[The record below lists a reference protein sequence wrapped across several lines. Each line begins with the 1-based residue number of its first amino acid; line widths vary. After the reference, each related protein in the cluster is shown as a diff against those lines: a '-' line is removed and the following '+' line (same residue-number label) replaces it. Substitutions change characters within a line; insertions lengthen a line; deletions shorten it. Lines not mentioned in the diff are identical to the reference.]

1 MRFVIKYFIS
11 GICEIFGRNFSFS
24 VHWNVLLPLKCA
36 IRTIAILAEWN
47 MSFSENYYT
56 SILRRLK
63 CAIFGRLKCAIFK
76 RSKCVIFG
84 RPKCIIFGRS
94 KYLVFGWLKCN
105 FRNSAFRIAIYS
117 AFRILFWKLFYSIL
131 KTTLKTI
138 LKDHLRTILFI
149 IISIIFYYCYYYFIN
164 CVGEERG
171 QTRLPFGFLFVSF
184 FL

>member
-1 MRFVIKYFIS
+1 MHGEVRLWRAVCDKIFYS
-11 GICEIFGRNFSFS
+11 GNLRDFWEKLLIFGI
-24 VHWNVLLPLKCA
+24 LKCSV
-36 IRTIAILAEWN
+36 TTE
-47 MSFSENYYT
+47 MCHSNYCNFV
-56 SILRRLK
+56 RLK
-63 CAIFGRLKCAIFK
+63 CAIFGR
-76 RSKCVIFG
+76 SKCV
-84 RPKCIIFGRS
+84 IFGRS
-94 KYLVFGWLKCN
+94 KYLVFGLLKCE